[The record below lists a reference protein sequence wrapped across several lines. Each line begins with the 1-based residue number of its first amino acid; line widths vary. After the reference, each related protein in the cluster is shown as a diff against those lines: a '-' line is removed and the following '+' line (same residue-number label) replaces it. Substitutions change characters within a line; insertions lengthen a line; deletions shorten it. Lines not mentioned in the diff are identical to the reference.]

1 MSDVNDETPIF
12 STQNY
17 KFTVSENSAPGESV
31 GTVQATDSDLT
42 NLIRYNI
49 SQATGYNSLSEPEQI
64 DQVGVWQ
71 HRTGY
76 LNGVLVLLI
85 VPSDNGI

>member
-1 MSDVNDETPIF
+1 MTDVNDEPPIF

-17 KFTVSENSAPGESV
+17 KFTVSENSAPGVSV

-49 SQATGYNSLSEPEQI
+49 SQATAYNSLDEAVQL
-64 DQVGVWQ
+64 DQVGVW
-71 HRTGY
+71 
-76 LNGVLVLLI
+76 
-85 VPSDNGI
+85 